1 MYLGCYNVFIYH
13 LFWYCSS
20 LWTSQN
26 GLPWPVDCYAP
37 RVSCHCKV
45 LRSLMIYH
53 TIYIHSH
60 ISTSRKFFLV
70 LYNFVHLFP
79 DKWLRMST
87 SFRWHPQPRTW
98 VCTGVPVTR
107 TVSTRSSTPY
117 QIWTPVSPSAQRSTS
132 QRNRSIPGQSKPQTC
147 QTLLEKWD
155 EFSVYVLFW
164 HWTYIL
170 IFINQDQGG
179 GPGVQL
185 TILPHWEAEGA
196 RAACCAWGH
205 H

>member
-1 MYLGCYNVFIYH
+1 MYSFTICSDTVALCGPLRMGYHDLLIAMHLESHATARYSAHWWFITQY
-13 LFWYCSS
+13 
-20 LWTSQN
+20 
-26 GLPWPVDCYAP
+26 
-37 RVSCHCKV
+37 
-45 LRSLMIYH
+45 
-53 TIYIHSH
+53 IYILIFQPLGS
-60 ISTSRKFFLV
+60 FFL
-70 LYNFVHLFP
+70 YSNFVHLFP

-170 IFINQDQGG
+170 IFINQDQGSR
-179 GPGVQL
+179 PGVQL
-185 TILPHWEAEGA
+185 AILPHWEAEGA